1 MIEAVLFMVAP
12 VAVLAFAF
20 KAAEREERLR
30 RDRLIRAARRR
41 AQASRPWQAPG
52 SSPSQAPAYES
63 PKGREDPKADGSFL
77 PEGG

>member
-63 PKGREDPKADGSFL
+63 PKGREDPKEDGSF
-77 PEGG
+77 P